1 MSRDEASQ
9 LREAVAAAEQACTP
23 QRTRPQC
30 RRLTR
35 WPMQG
40 PPLPRDTCP
49 RHCAAPVRGVCGSS
63 LSQALLVAKRAAA
76 DAAGAEAAR
85 SELLGAQEAL
95 SEAEGAAA
103 AAGAARDGVA
113 TELAEARRE
122 AEEMRQDADIQDTSE
137 RGEGEGRRGRGR
149 RGEEGE
155 GVA

>member
-23 QRTRPQC
+23 QRTR
-30 RRLTR
+30 
-35 WPMQG
+35 
-40 PPLPRDTCP
+40 LPRDTCP

-113 TELAEARRE
+113 V
-122 AEEMRQDADIQDTSE
+122 S
-137 RGEGEGRRGRGR
+137 
-149 RGEEGE
+149 
-155 GVA
+155 